1 MKFQFHWPSVGL
13 EVGTLTSDEISD
25 AIHKAGIREVARRSG
40 LSPTT
45 VSMWA
50 SGKFKLPWDSA
61 MAIVQAVDLEEDM
74 WLATFYERMAA
85 AEKLGWTFHPEDAK
99 TRKEREE

>member
-74 WLATFYERMAA
+74 WLATLYERMAA

>member
-1 MKFQFHWPSVGL
+1 MKFQFNWPGVGL
-13 EVGTLTSDEISD
+13 DPGTYTSDEICD

-61 MAIVQAVDLEEDM
+61 MAIVRSVDLEEAM
-74 WLATFYERMAA
+74 WLDTLYDRMDA
-85 AEKLGWTFHPEDAK
+85 AEKLGWNFHPKDAK
-99 TRKEREE
+99 TRKEMSE

>member
-25 AIHKAGIREVARRSG
+25 AIHKVGIREVARRSG

-99 TRKEREE
+99 NRKESE

>member
-1 MKFQFHWPSVGL
+1 VKYQFHWPSVGL
-13 EVGTLTSDEISD
+13 DVGTLTSDEICD

-50 SGKFKLPWDSA
+50 SGKSKLPWDSA
-61 MAIVQAVDLEEDM
+61 MSIMRAVDMEESM
-74 WLATFYERMAA
+74 WTATIYDRMTA

-99 TRKEREE
+99 NRKESE